1 MKTKLHL
8 KKSALRENMKMRQ
21 DDEPAEPI
29 ERELEDVSHNH
40 HHMLDEFLDVY
51 KGHRMSFGEIKLVF
65 QTADRNH
72 DNKVSFQEWDDFYSL
87 FVEPF

>member
-1 MKTKLHL
+1 MTEARKSGFALKKFNLRNKSHLKSKLHL
-8 KKSALRENMKMRQ
+8 KKSALRENLKAKQ

-29 ERELEDVSHNH
+29 DRELEDVSHNH

-65 QTADRNH
+65 
-72 DNKVSFQEWDDFYSL
+72 
-87 FVEPF
+87 